1 MSQSHHSRYSIAS
14 VIVRVFPIRR
24 GGNELR
30 RRGAGSERYAC
41 ADRPAR
47 RTLPQHLTGSSGYA
61 TGYAS
66 RQGHTRTSLHISA
79 PSGLVAQSP

>member
-1 MSQSHHSRYSIAS
+1 MNYAGKGRGQSSTQAQT
-14 VIVRVFPIRR
+14 
-24 GGNELR
+24 G
-30 RRGAGSERYAC
+30 
-41 ADRPAR
+41 R